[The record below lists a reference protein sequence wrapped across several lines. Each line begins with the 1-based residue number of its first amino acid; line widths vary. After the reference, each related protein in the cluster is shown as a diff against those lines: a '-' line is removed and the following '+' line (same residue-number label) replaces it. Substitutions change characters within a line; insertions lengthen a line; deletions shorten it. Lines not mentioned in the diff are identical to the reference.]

1 MKNEK
6 GQGLIETIIA
16 ISVVVT
22 GLIGAISL
30 VNFTIRSTN
39 TSENRLIALNLSWEA
54 VEAAINIRDTNY
66 ILGVSFDTLLN
77 GGTDTTAVFDFDETI
92 NLWFVDFT
100 PNDFTDANTVLYRK
114 GGVYRHAIGRSDQG
128 QSTIFK
134 RLVTL
139 DTSVPEVITVTSVV
153 QWSERGNIKEV
164 SSVRDLYDWR

>member
-1 MKNEK
+1 MNNEK

-16 ISVVVT
+16 ISVIVT
-22 GLIGAISL
+22 GLIGAISV

-66 ILGVSFDTLLN
+66 ILGASFDTLLN
-77 GGTDTTAVFDFDETI
+77 GGADMTAVFDFDETL

-100 PNDFTDANTVLYRK
+100 PNDFIDSDTVLYRK
-114 GGVYRHAIGRSDQG
+114 GGVYRHAIGRADKG
-128 QSTIFK
+128 VPTIFK

-139 DTSVPEVITVTSVV
+139 DTSVPDVISVTSVV
-153 QWSERGNIKEV
+153 QWTERGNIKEV
-164 SSVRDLYDWR
+164 SSERDLYDWR

>member
-1 MKNEK
+1 MNNVR

-16 ISVVVT
+16 ISVIVT

-54 VEAAINIRDTNY
+54 IEAAVNIRDTNY

-77 GGTDTTAVFDFDETI
+77 GGGDMTAVFDFDETL
-92 NLWFVDFT
+92 NLWFVDFA
-100 PNDFTDANTVLYRK
+100 PNDFNDSATVLHRM
-114 GGVYRHAIGRSDQG
+114 GGVYRHAIGRTDQG
-128 QSTIFK
+128 QATIFK
-134 RLVTL
+134 RLITL
-139 DTSVPEVITVTSVV
+139 DTSVSDVITVTSVV
-153 QWSERGNIKEV
+153 QWNERGNIKEV